1 MKESIT
7 FGGITAAAGT
17 AASGWVEVLDTGY
30 QLPVTVINGEKEGKT
45 VLVTAAIHGCEYPSI
60 EAAFRLAETTD
71 PKELSG
77 QLVIINPVN
86 VDAFIER
93 RPYIVVQD
101 GKNLNRL
108 FPPVKE
114 GTLGDKIAWVLT
126 EEFIKRADFYL
137 DMHGGDI
144 PEEQTSYVY
153 YPGIGEEKETL
164 RLCEEA
170 ADYVLHAT
178 YRIRSKATNHA
189 YSHAAALGV
198 PSLLLELGENGNWS
212 EKEVEWYMENI
223 YNLLRY
229 LKLLPGKARKPEKLA
244 KQITKGTYIDADY
257 SGRWYPVIG
266 RNDSLK
272 KGQKIG
278 EIKDLFGNVLK
289 TYYAEYDAE
298 VLMIVTT
305 LAIKEG
311 EALFAYG
318 C

>member
-17 AASGWVEVLDTGY
+17 TATGWMEVMDTGY
-30 QLPVTVINGEKEGKT
+30 RLPVTVINGEKEGKT
-45 VLVTAAIHGCEYPSI
+45 VVVTAAIHGCEYPSI
-60 EAAFRLAETTD
+60 EAAFRLAENTA
-71 PKELSG
+71 PKEVSG

-93 RPYIVVQD
+93 RPYVVVQD

-108 FPPVKE
+108 FPPIQN

-137 DMHGGDI
+137 DLHGGDI

-153 YPGIGEEKETL
+153 YPGISDDEETL
-164 RLCEEA
+164 RQCEEA
-170 ADYVLHAT
+170 AGYILHAT
-178 YRIRSKATNHA
+178 YRIRSRATNHA
-189 YSHAAALGV
+189 YSLAAALSI

-212 EKEVEWYMENI
+212 EKEVELYLENI
-223 YNLLRY
+223 HNLLRY
-229 LKLLPGKARKPEKLA
+229 LKVLPGEAIKPEKEA
-244 KQITKGTYIDADY
+244 RQIIKGTYIDADY
-257 SGRWYPVIG
+257 SGRWYPAIG

-278 EIKDLFGNVLK
+278 EIRDLFGNVQK

-298 VLMIVTT
+298 VLMVVTT

>member
-1 MKESIT
+1 MKNSVT

-17 AASGWVEVLDTGY
+17 VARGWVAVLDTDY
-30 QLPVTVINGEKEGKT
+30 KLPVTVINGAKEGKT
-45 VLVTAAIHGCEYPSI
+45 VLVTSAIHGCEYPSI

-71 PKELSG
+71 PADISG

-93 RPYIVVQD
+93 RPYVVVQD

-108 FPPVKE
+108 FPPVKD

-126 EEFIKRADFYL
+126 EEFIKRADFHL

-144 PEEQTSYVY
+144 PETQTSYVY
-153 YPGIGEEKETL
+153 YPGISEDKETL
-164 RLCEEA
+164 RICEEA
-170 ADYVLHAT
+170 ADYILHAT
-178 YRIRSKATNHA
+178 YRIRSHATNHA
-189 YSHAAALGV
+189 YTHSAVLSV
-198 PSLLLELGENGNWS
+198 PSLELELGENGSWTAA
-212 EKEVEWYMENI
+212 EVDKYMENI
-223 YNLLRY
+223 YNLLKY
-229 LKLLPGKARKPEKLA
+229 LQVYPGTPVKRETPAR
-244 KQITKGTYIDADY
+244 QITKGTYIDADF
-257 SGRWYPVIG
+257 SGRWYPAIG
-266 RNDSLK
+266 SRDSLK
-272 KGQKIG
+272 QGQKIG
-278 EIKDLFGNVLK
+278 EIRDMFGNVLK

-298 VLMIVTT
+298 VLMVVTS

>member
-17 AASGWVEVLDTGY
+17 AASGWVKVMDTGY

-71 PKELSG
+71 PKQLSG
-77 QLVIINPVN
+77 QLVIVNPVN

-114 GTLGDKIAWVLT
+114 GTIGDKIAWILT
-126 EEFIKRADFYL
+126 EEFIKRVDFYL

-178 YRIRSKATNHA
+178 YRIRSKAINHA

-198 PSLLLELGENGNWS
+198 PSLLLELGENGSWS

-229 LKLLPGKARKPEKLA
+229 LKVLPGEAVKPEKMA
-244 KQITKGTYIDADY
+244 RQITKGTYIDADY
-257 SGRWYPVIG
+257 SGRWYPAIG
-266 RNDSLK
+266 RDDSLK

>member
-1 MKESIT
+1 MKQT
-7 FGGITAAAGT
+7 VNFCGISAAPGT
-17 AASGWVEVLDTGY
+17 VARGWAEVEDTGY
-30 QLPVTVINGEKEGKT
+30 RLPVTVINGEKEGKT
-45 VLVTAAIHGCEYPSI
+45 VLVTSAIHGCEYPSI

-71 PKELSG
+71 PKDVSG
-77 QLVIINPVN
+77 QLVIVNPVN

-108 FPPVKE
+108 FPPVKD
-114 GTLGDKIAWVLT
+114 GTLGDRIAWTLT
-126 EEFIKRADFYL
+126 EEFIKKADFHL
-137 DMHGGDI
+137 DLHGGDI

-153 YPGIGEEKETL
+153 YPGISEDKETL

-170 ADYVLHAT
+170 AGYVLHAT
-178 YRIRSKATNHA
+178 YRIRSSATNHA
-189 YSHAAALGV
+189 YSLSAALSV

-212 EKEVEWYMENI
+212 ETEVQLYMENVH
-223 YNLLRY
+223 NLLRY
-229 LKLLPGKARKPEKLA
+229 LNILPGEAKKPEKPA
-244 KQITKGTYIDADY
+244 RQITKGTYIDADC
-257 SGRWYPVIG
+257 SGRWYPAIT

-289 TYYAEYDAE
+289 TYYADYDAE
-298 VLMIVTT
+298 VLMVVTT